1 MERVHGKTPP
11 KDLRRTMAAIFWRHQ
26 NGTKWR
32 SLPEAFSPWW
42 LAAQLF
48 IRWAHFGVWERLLEL
63 AQKRGVELG
72 MVFIDGTT
80 IRAHH
85 KRQAPKKGADSAER
99 DHREALGRSRGGF
112 GTKAVVTADAAG
124 RAIGFALAPGQA
136 HELPLAPGLIETL
149 PDIPLW
155 VVGDRGFSADD
166 FRALLW
172 DIGTQPVIPPK
183 ETRLRSSAR
192 ISSTSIETASSGCG
206 TGSRSGVPSP
216 PDTRKPPPP
225 SSAYSAS
232 QQQQIGSRSN
242 RT

>member
-1 MERVHGKTPP
+1 MARRR
-11 KDLRRTMAAIFWRHQ
+11 RRTCGGRWRRSFG
-26 NGTKWR
+26 GTRTGRSGGACRRRLAPGGWR
-32 SLPEAFSPWW
+32 RSCSSAGRISAFGSGCLNW
-42 LAAQLF
+42 LRSGAWNLA
-48 IRWAHFGVWERLLEL
+48 WCSSTAPPSER
-63 AQKRGVELG
+63 A
-72 MVFIDGTT
+72 T
-80 IRAHH
+80 

-183 ETRLRSSAR
+183 RNEAQVKCPNFIYVHRNRIERLWNRLKEWRAVATRYEKTAASFL
-192 ISSTSIETASSGCG
+192 SILCLAATA
-206 TGSRSGVPSP
+206 
-216 PDTRKPPPP
+216 DWIK
-225 SSAYSAS
+225 
-232 QQQQIGSRSN
+232 I
-242 RT
+242 